1 MIKLTFATERD
12 RLQAEQLMQ
21 PCFIRVVDNL
31 RKQTEELDWRSEYV
45 EQLLWPEGTTTEQQQ
60 QVADLTASL
69 KQATPEEAQRLEQA
83 LAQLPTPTP
92 AYQLRLSHED
102 RTAALDLWGLCFQI
116 CFQTYDPKQPVAV
129 DSTLLGD
136 DNEVDW
142 LTLDEKA
149 KTLIA
154 LALAQATS
162 AQR

>member
-102 RTAALDLWGLCFQI
+102 RTAALDLWTCASKFASKPTTPSSPWQSIPPFWVTTTRWIGLHWMRK
-116 CFQTYDPKQPVAV
+116 PRP
-129 DSTLLGD
+129 
-136 DNEVDW
+136 
-142 LTLDEKA
+142 
-149 KTLIA
+149 
-154 LALAQATS
+154 
-162 AQR
+162 